1 MESATI
7 AKLLSVFFLSS
18 VKFMWAPGTALVSG
32 FSFSQTIFITSAGG
46 IMGITFF
53 YFFGMWAVEK
63 MERVK
68 SRTRMVRFRKSRTRV
83 FTKRNR
89 RIIKLKRS
97 VGFLGLIIIT
107 PALLSIPIG
116 CVVAAKFYRHNKF
129 TYPLLVISTLI
140 WSVLLTALVFSLKSN
155 LD

>member
-1 MESATI
+1 MDSATI

-32 FSFSQTIFITSAGG
+32 FSFFHTILITSAGG
-46 IMGITFF
+46 ISGITFF
-53 YFFGMWAVEK
+53 YFFGMWAIEK

-68 SRTRMVRFRKSRTRV
+68 TKTRMARFRKSRLRV

-97 VGFLGLIIIT
+97 VGLIGLIIIT

-129 TYPLLVISTLI
+129 TYPLLVVSTI
-140 WSVLLTALVFSLKSN
+140 VWSLLLTTLVFNLKSN
-155 LD
+155 FE